1 MSAASVFSLYQQ
13 SRHTYFLI
21 KLLPTGAL
29 PANTDFSVFHLTDEK
44 YKETLLL
51 KSKETTKS
59 EIISELI
66 MMILEYHYH

>member
-1 MSAASVFSLYQQ
+1 
-13 SRHTYFLI
+13 LI

-29 PANTDFSVFHLTDEK
+29 PANTDFSVFRLTDEK